1 MAYAGLSSLMYT
13 LEQLVKPNQF
23 LICGSCTQHVESFY
37 QSFCVLQV
45 FLEDI
50 TKEAKDIETLKVI
63 EGRIR
68 DVIYKAED
76 KDDSSL
82 RNIILAD
89 CEDDQQRACIFF
101 NEELL
106 KAEED
111 VDSLRK
117 EVM

>member
-13 LEQLVKPNQF
+13 LEQLLKPNQF

-76 KDDSSL
+76 KDDKPKKHHSSRL
-82 RNIILAD
+82 RRRPTKGLYIL
-89 CEDDQQRACIFF
+89 Q
-101 NEELL
+101 
-106 KAEED
+106 
-111 VDSLRK
+111 
-117 EVM
+117 